1 MQKGMTDQLE
11 EFKLFCKKEWLP
23 KNLREVDLK
32 LLEMNTRTN
41 CLNLS
46 KNITSYDEIPEE
58 QKKMINLKYDL
69 KKIEKALKSDQ
80 FNITNL
86 KKKIGIKRQ
95 KRKHQYRNFNT
106 KFESFSPVKLRMDEN
121 QDFSTKLIEN
131 SVNKSQNEG
140 TNSSKTP
147 TNCSYRSTTRK
158 YLKSGIDEIQPEVKS
173 SFSNHRKK
181 KMHIRIAVDWGILFP
196 SI

>member
-1 MQKGMTDQLE
+1 
-11 EFKLFCKKEWLP
+11 
-23 KNLREVDLK
+23 
-32 LLEMNTRTN
+32 MNTRTN

-46 KNITSYDEIPEE
+46 KNIASYDEIPEE

-80 FNITNL
+80 FNINNL

-158 YLKSGIDEIQPEVKS
+158 YLKSGIDELQPEVKS

-181 KMHIRIAVDWGILFP
+181 KMHIRIAVD
-196 SI
+196 